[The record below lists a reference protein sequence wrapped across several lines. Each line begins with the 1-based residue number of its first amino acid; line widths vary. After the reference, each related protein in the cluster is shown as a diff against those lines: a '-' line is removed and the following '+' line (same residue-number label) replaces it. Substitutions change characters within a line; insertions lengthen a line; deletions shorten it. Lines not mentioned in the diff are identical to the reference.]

1 MKRLSNWIS
10 LVVLALSV
18 LSAKI
23 ALADAPSVIRIAYPG
38 VGIGNRPAVSGNA
51 VATMHLR
58 GLLEQEFKADGIA
71 IRWSFLRGAGPAVNE
86 LYANNLVD
94 FSALGDLPSVI
105 GHASGLKT
113 KVLAGTFVRGNFYFS
128 VPADSNV
135 KTVADLR
142 GKKIAVL
149 KGTATQLG
157 AVKVLESFGLKEKDV
172 RLINMDTNTAK
183 AALVT
188 KDVDATVGGYDYL
201 ALRDQGVSRVIY
213 TTKGA
218 DPNLTSNTLFLGAE
232 SFIQKYPEHTKRVLK
247 CLVLAAKWL
256 ADNESEPAP
265 VYQLWT
271 KSGFAF
277 GAIKEDYTGE
287 SLKYRT
293 SPLLDSYL
301 ATRYA
306 LQINEAKRFGL
317 SRSTFS
323 FQEWVEPR
331 FLQAALKELQLENFW
346 QPRDAKGR
354 AAN

>member
-1 MKRLSNWIS
+1 MKRLSNWLS
-10 LVVLALSV
+10 LLVLAV
-18 LSAKI
+18 LTFSGKL

-51 VATMHLR
+51 VATMHLK
-58 GLLEQEFKADGIA
+58 GLLENEFKADGIPV
-71 IRWSFLRGAGPAVNE
+71 RWSFLRGAGPAVNE
-86 LYANNLVD
+86 LYANGLVD
-94 FSALGDLPSVI
+94 FSLLGDLPSVI
-105 GHASGLKT
+105 GHAGGLKT
-113 KVLAGTFVRGNFYFS
+113 KVLAGAFVRGNFYFS
-128 VPADSNV
+128 VPADSSIKSV
-135 KTVADLR
+135 SELR

-188 KDVDATVGGYDYL
+188 KDVDATVGGYDYI
-201 ALRDQGVSRVIY
+201 ALRDQGVSRIIY

-218 DPNLTSNTLFLGAE
+218 DANLTSNSLFLGAE
-232 SFIQKYPEHTKRVLK
+232 AFIQKYPEHTKRVVK

-256 ADNESEPAP
+256 ADNEREPAP

-271 KSGFAF
+271 KSGFSF
-277 GAIKEDYTGE
+277 SAIKEDYTGE

-293 SPLLDSYL
+293 SPLLDPYL
-301 ATRYA
+301 SARYG

-317 SRSTFS
+317 SRSTFN
-323 FQEWVEPR
+323 FQDWVEPR
-331 FLQAALKELQLENFW
+331 FLDAALKELHLENFW
-346 QPRDAKGR
+346 QPRDAKGK
-354 AAN
+354 ASS

>member
-1 MKRLSNWIS
+1 MKRLSNWLS
-10 LVVLALSV
+10 LLVVALLIFSG
-18 LSAKI
+18 KI
-23 ALADAPSVIRIAYPG
+23 ALADAPSVIRVAYPG

-51 VATMHLR
+51 VATMHLK
-58 GLLEQEFKADGIA
+58 GLLEQEFKADGIP
-71 IRWSFLRGAGPAVNE
+71 IRWTFLRGAGPAVNE
-86 LYANNLVD
+86 LYANGLVD

-105 GHASGLKT
+105 GRSSGLKT
-113 KVLAGTFVRGNFYFS
+113 RALAGTFVRGNLYVS
-128 VPADSNV
+128 VPADSSIKSV
-135 KTVADLR
+135 PELR

-157 AVKVLESFGLKEKDV
+157 ANKILESFGLKEKDV

-183 AALVT
+183 AALIT

-201 ALRDQGVSRVIY
+201 ALRDQGVSRIIY

-232 SFIQKYPEHTKRVLK
+232 AFIQKYPEHTKRVLK

-256 ADNESEPAP
+256 ADNEAEPAP

-271 KSGFAF
+271 KSGFTFA
-277 GAIKEDYTGE
+277 AIKEDYKGE

-301 ATRYA
+301 AARYA

-317 SRSTFS
+317 ARSTFS
-323 FQEWVEPR
+323 FQEWAEPR
-331 FLQAALKELQLENFW
+331 FLEAALKELHLENFW
-346 QPRDAKGR
+346 QPRDTKGK
-354 AAN
+354 AGS

>member
-1 MKRLSNWIS
+1 MKRLFNRLTW
-10 LVVLALSV
+10 LV
-18 LSAKI
+18 LSCLMLSSGL
-23 ALADAPSVIRIAYPG
+23 ALADAPKVIRIAYPG

-51 VATMHLR
+51 VATMHLK
-58 GLLEQEFKADGIA
+58 GLLEQEFKPDGIE

-86 LYANNLVD
+86 LYANGLLD

-113 KVLAGTFVRGNFYFS
+113 KVLAGVFVRGNLYIS
-128 VPADSNV
+128 VPADSNIRQV
-135 KTVADLR
+135 KDLR

-157 AVKVLESFGLKEKDV
+157 AVKILESFGLQEKDV

-183 AALVT
+183 AAIVT
-188 KDVDATVGGYDYL
+188 KDVDAAVGGYDYL

-218 DPNLTSNTLFLGAE
+218 EPSLTSNTLFLGSE
-232 SFIQKYPEHTKRVLK
+232 EFVRKYPEHTKRVLK

-256 ADNESEPAP
+256 ADNEQDPTP

-271 KSGFAF
+271 KSGFTFA
-277 GAIKEDYTGE
+277 AIKEDYTGE

-301 ATRYA
+301 AARYE
-306 LQINEAKRFGL
+306 LQIRETKRFGL
-317 SRSTFS
+317 ARSTFS

-331 FLQAALKELQLENFW
+331 LLNEVLKELHLENFW
-346 QPRDAKGR
+346 QPRDGKGS
-354 AAN
+354 AAS